1 MHWEEVLKSARRK
14 LKFKIFKE
22 SIIGAANEQ
31 GTKFYLDR
39 DFLNRV
45 SELYVQKYKEEFG
58 NLRGTN
64 RKILTKVIS
73 NNQFTIGHV
82 LKNIGFTSYPTRL
95 NGQRIT
101 LYRRNDEE

>member
-64 RKILTKVIS
+64 RKILIKVIS